1 VTSEEAAAGPDPG
14 SAGSTRS
21 LLRGNVLWL
30 SMVSLLND
38 SASEMIYPLLP
49 LFLTQVL
56 GVGASFLGILEGVT
70 ESASSLLKL
79 AGGWVADRTGRRK
92 PLMVAGYGIA
102 ALGRPLIGIAT
113 AGWQVLGIRFADR
126 VGKGLRSAPRDALL
140 AGSVAPEHRGA
151 AFGIHRAADHAGAVL
166 GPLMA
171 AGLLYF
177 FHDKLRTVFLLAV
190 VPGLVTLTV
199 LAWKVRED
207 APAAEPVSA
216 DAAASPRPRL
226 RDLGPVFP
234 RYLAV
239 LFLFTLGNASDAFL
253 LLRARNLGV
262 AEALIPLLWVAL
274 HVSKMGFNVLGGR
287 LGDRVGPR
295 RPIIAGWLVYAA
307 VYAAFAVAAAEWQVW
322 ALFLVYGLFY
332 GLTEP
337 TEKALV
343 AAIAPREQRGSA
355 FGAYHFAI
363 GLGALPASLLFG
375 VVWDRFGPAAAFAM
389 GAGLALAAALLL
401 PLVLPRGAGSVDAAG
416 AAA

>member
-1 VTSEEAAAGPDPG
+1 MPETGG
-14 SAGSTRS
+14 R

-30 SMVSLLND
+30 SVVSFLND

-56 GVGASFLGILEGVT
+56 GVGPAFLGVLEGVT

-79 AGGWVADRTGRRK
+79 AGGWFADRFGRRK
-92 PLMVAGYGIA
+92 PLMVAGYAIA
-102 ALGRPLIGIAT
+102 TFGRPLIGVAT

-140 AGSVAPEHRGA
+140 TDSVPEARRGA
-151 AFGIHRAADHAGAVL
+151 AFGIHRAADHAGAVV

-177 FHDKLRTVFLLAV
+177 YHDRLRLVFLLAI
-190 VPGLVTLTV
+190 VPGLATLAA
-199 LAWKVRED
+199 LLWKVREEGVRAVARD
-207 APAAEPVSA
+207 ASAAGL
-216 DAAASPRPRL
+216 PRPRL
-226 RDLGPVFP
+226 RDLGPAFP

-253 LLRARNLGV
+253 LLRARDAGV
-262 AEALIPLLWVAL
+262 ADAMIPLLWGAL
-274 HVSKMGFNVLGGR
+274 HVSKMTFNVLGGR
-287 LGDRVGPR
+287 LGDRIGPR
-295 RPIIAGWLVYAA
+295 IPIVAGWLVYAG
-307 VYAAFAVAAAEWQVW
+307 VYAGFAVVAVQWQVW

-343 AAIAPREQRGSA
+343 ASIAPAGQRGSA

-363 GLGALPASLLFG
+363 GLGALPASLIFG
-375 VVWDRFGPAAAFAM
+375 LLWERMGAPAAF
-389 GAGLALAAALLL
+389 GAGAALALVAALLL
-401 PLVLPRGAGSVDAAG
+401 PLVLPRGRGPRSAE